1 MIRHIQ
7 GRRPSAVFSILAVVT
22 ALVGVAVPRSL
33 DARTGPPTLR
43 DSDDD
48 HRVYLLLAENVPG
61 SFNEVVQRLVDQV
74 GESEW
79 EIVGRVDS
87 GTDFKGCEYP
97 AHVLIL
103 HSPDYA
109 ATVLQAGLRGAFAVP
124 VRIAVFE
131 DEGGIHVGATNPL
144 SLNRTMVAE
153 EGMQEEWLA
162 VAEDL
167 RALGAAAFPESA
179 STEEYGQKR
188 DKGRIGRTMGIMAGG
203 PFEEKITEVT
213 RIPRTDE
220 MGLTEVATRLM
231 DGMGAVPGDW
241 EWELAPVF
249 AIDLQDQGFA
259 VLGVAGAQV
268 ERRSF
273 DIVGQ
278 GGDDRRKDYRWP
290 GLNHAPAY
298 PVEVVIA
305 DEGEEIAI
313 YVINEMFRMKMYFEN
328 AGKMAF
334 ARNMGMPG
342 SIEDELKDK
351 IRASLN

>member
-7 GRRPSAVFSILAVVT
+7 GRRPSAFFSILAVAT
-22 ALVGVAVPRSL
+22 ALFGLAIPGSL
-33 DARTGPPTLR
+33 AARTGAPSVR
-43 DSDDD
+43 DSDED

-61 SFNEVVQRLVDQV
+61 SFDQVVQRLVDQV
-74 GESEW
+74 DESGW
-79 EIVGRVDS
+79 EIVGRVDA
-87 GTDFKGCEYP
+87 GTDYDGCEYK

-103 HSPDYA
+103 HSLDYA

-124 VRIAVFE
+124 IRVAVFE

-167 RALGAAAFPESA
+167 RALGAAAFPEA
-179 STEEYGQKR
+179 VSTAEYGQKR

-203 PFEEKITEVT
+203 PFDEKITEVV
-213 RIPRTDE
+213 RMPRTDE
-220 MGLTEVATRLM
+220 FGLSQVAARLM
-231 DGMGAVPGDW
+231 DGMGAIPGDW
-241 EWELAPVF
+241 EWQLAPVF
-249 AIDLQDQGFA
+249 AIDLQEQGFA
-259 VLGVAGAQV
+259 VLGVAGAEV

-273 DIVGQ
+273 KIVGK

-290 GLNHAPAY
+290 GVNHAPAY

-305 DEGEEIAI
+305 EEGEEIAV
-313 YVINEMFRMKMYFEN
+313 YVVNEMFRMKMYFEN